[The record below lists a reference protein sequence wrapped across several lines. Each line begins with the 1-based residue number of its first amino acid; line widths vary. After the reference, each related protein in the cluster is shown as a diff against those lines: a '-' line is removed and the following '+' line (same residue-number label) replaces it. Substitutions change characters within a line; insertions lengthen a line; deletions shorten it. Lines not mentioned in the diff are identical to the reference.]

1 MRESAQ
7 LIKLLLA
14 ANKQMHTVKDRA
26 NPMPCTSGLD
36 RGKKNTKGLFG
47 ILAKKSGNTVWHTG
61 QNRSTQH
68 SNL

>member
-1 MRESAQ
+1 MLESAQ

-36 RGKKNTKGLFG
+36 RGKKKYERF
-47 ILAKKSGNTVWHTG
+47 IWYFSKEKWKYCLAHWAESKHTAF
-61 QNRSTQH
+61 
-68 SNL
+68 